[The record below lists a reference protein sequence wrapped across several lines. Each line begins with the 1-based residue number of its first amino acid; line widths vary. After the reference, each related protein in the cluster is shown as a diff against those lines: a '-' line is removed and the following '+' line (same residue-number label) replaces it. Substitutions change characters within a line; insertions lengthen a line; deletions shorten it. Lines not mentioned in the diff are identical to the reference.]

1 MNTELNFNVLDGL
14 IDSMTRGL
22 PKLFFGLLFILF
34 AWLLLKLILFVVK
47 KSLKFAK
54 IDVLTD
60 KLNDISFLD
69 ADFKTK
75 PEKII
80 LIFVKWFF
88 ILVFIIVG
96 AEVLELNLVS
106 NEVGKLLGYLPMF
119 FSALAIFVFGLY
131 GATYLKKSIRTLLKA
146 IDISGS
152 KVISNIVFIVLFI
165 FVSIISLNQAGIN
178 TDIITSNL
186 LLIIGSVLAAFSL
199 AFGLGSRDVIFRLLL
214 GFYAKKT
221 FHVGQRIIIDEKQGV
236 ISAID
241 NITMVVTFVDNKI
254 VYPIKYITNSRVEI
268 IA

>member
-1 MNTELNFNVLDGL
+1 
-14 IDSMTRGL
+14 MTRGL

-69 ADFKTK
+69 ADFKIK

-80 LIFVKWFF
+80 LI
-88 ILVFIIVG
+88 FIIVG

>member
-1 MNTELNFNVLDGL
+1 
-14 IDSMTRGL
+14 MTRGL

-69 ADFKTK
+69 ADFKIK

-80 LIFVKWFF
+80 LIFV
-88 ILVFIIVG
+88 IVG